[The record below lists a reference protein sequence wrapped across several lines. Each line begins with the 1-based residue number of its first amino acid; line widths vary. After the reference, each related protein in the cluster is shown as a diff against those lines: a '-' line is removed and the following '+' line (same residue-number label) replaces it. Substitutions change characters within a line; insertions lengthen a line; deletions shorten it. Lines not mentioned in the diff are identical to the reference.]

1 MIKNVSEELFER
13 MPGFGALLEKI
24 PEALDDRE
32 LERVKAIIQS
42 MTKQERRDP
51 DVINNPDPPHRQRLW
66 TDREGCQ

>member
-1 MIKNVSEELFER
+1 

-24 PEALDDRE
+24 PKEALDDRE

-51 DVINNPDPPHRQRLW
+51 DVINQISDPPHRQRLW